1 MLQRKELEQLRRQK
15 EQLVLQSD
23 AHRQR
28 LQNDWQRLQSP
39 EAWLDEILGLA
50 RRHPVWLAGLTAAT
64 GTLVVKTLS
73 KPGMIINGISRIGNV
88 IPVAFAVWRLLSRK
102 WRQPP
107 SDP

>member
-1 MLQRKELEQLRRQK
+1 MFQRKALAQLNRQK

-50 RRHPVWLAGLTAAT
+50 RRHPVWLAGLAAAT
-64 GTLVVKTLS
+64 GTLVIKTLS
-73 KPGMIINGISRIGNV
+73 KPGAVINGISRIGNL
-88 IPVAFAVWRLLSRK
+88 IPVAFALWRLLSRK

>member
-1 MLQRKELEQLRRQK
+1 M
-15 EQLVLQSD
+15 LQSD

-50 RRHPVWLAGLTAAT
+50 RRHPVWLAGLAAAT

-73 KPGMIINGISRIGNV
+73 QPRTVISRIGRIGNL